1 MLTVALG
8 YNCRLVGDVLIW
20 TAFVSYAGPFSLN
33 DRDTLQNSWIGF
45 LNLQNIPYTE
55 NANIID
61 AAINAD
67 TVGASVLHSYFY
79 SLIISILLWFNVFHW
94 VGYFSSKLSW
104 HLISDIKLSSVTL
117 GGVCDGAK
125 LTTGRRYGVICREI
139 WRAHSASRGWSGA
152 IMYSLTV
159 LNLFVPCK

>member
-79 SLIISILLWFNVFHW
+79 SLIISILL
-94 VGYFSSKLSW
+94 
-104 HLISDIKLSSVTL
+104 
-117 GGVCDGAK
+117 
-125 LTTGRRYGVICREI
+125 
-139 WRAHSASRGWSGA
+139 
-152 IMYSLTV
+152 
-159 LNLFVPCK
+159 